1 MTCGKGLQKQMRC
14 TIHQELLVASLSHF
28 FENRRESSSRPDREA
43 SICLL
48 QYASAFLALPGPCPN
63 PTPQKTM
70 IPLFC
75 KATSHKSICF
85 AKTIS
90 AWDILKSVK
99 TNHAFT
105 KAMAT
110 MFRITHIS
118 YMWNDSKICHTV
130 TLEKKNAV
138 LAISHNLK
146 LNLPES
152 LWYNGSF
159 AFSASPCDTPRDI
172 GKCWHPQSAL
182 HKGDLILGWN
192 QHTSAPYLADIQW
205 TATKLNLSAMFKK
218 TPCVPVYY
226 LLCFHFF
233 SKERKQRILQA

>member
-14 TIHQELLVASLSHF
+14 TIHQELLVTSLSHF
-28 FENRRESSSRPDREA
+28 FDRVFDLWQNTNKWESSSRPDREA

-48 QYASAFLALPGPCPN
+48 QYASAFLALPGPGPD
-63 PTPQKTM
+63 PPPPKTM

-90 AWDILKSVK
+90 AWDMLKSVK

-130 TLEKKNAV
+130 TLEKKKQFWQS
-138 LAISHNLK
+138 LTISN
-146 LNLPES
+146 
-152 LWYNGSF
+152 W
-159 AFSASPCDTPRDI
+159 
-172 GKCWHPQSAL
+172 
-182 HKGDLILGWN
+182 
-192 QHTSAPYLADIQW
+192 TS
-205 TATKLNLSAMFKK
+205 LNLSDIMA
-218 TPCVPVYY
+218 VLH
-226 LLCFHFF
+226 LLLPLVTRHETLENVDIPKAP
-233 SKERKQRILQA
+233 STKRT

>member
-99 TNHAFT
+99 TNYAFT

-130 TLEKKNAV
+130 TLEKKTQFWQS
-138 LAISHNLK
+138 LTISN
-146 LNLPES
+146 
-152 LWYNGSF
+152 W
-159 AFSASPCDTPRDI
+159 
-172 GKCWHPQSAL
+172 
-182 HKGDLILGWN
+182 
-192 QHTSAPYLADIQW
+192 TS
-205 TATKLNLSAMFKK
+205 LNLSDIMAVLHLALPLVTRHETLENVDIPKAPSTK
-218 TPCVPVYY
+218 GT
-226 LLCFHFF
+226 
-233 SKERKQRILQA
+233 

>member
-1 MTCGKGLQKQMRC
+1 
-14 TIHQELLVASLSHF
+14 
-28 FENRRESSSRPDREA
+28 
-43 SICLL
+43 
-48 QYASAFLALPGPCPN
+48 
-63 PTPQKTM
+63 
-70 IPLFC
+70 
-75 KATSHKSICF
+75 
-85 AKTIS
+85 
-90 AWDILKSVK
+90 
-99 TNHAFT
+99 
-105 KAMAT
+105 

-130 TLEKKNAV
+130 TLEKKKNTV

-159 AFSASPCDTPRDI
+159 AFAASPCDTPRDI

-218 TPCVPVYY
+218 TTLCLC
-226 LLCFHFF
+226 LLPSLF
-233 SKERKQRILQA
+233 SFLLKGNNAFCKPNVLQLPKWVCWRRTLTSLQNASFLPIGMLVKQVRWCGGFIYKVCPWGLHMTRVCI